1 MRSGL
6 GVYVYV
12 VGGLA
17 GKRGLLR
24 YGRYAFFTSQAKEA
38 A

>member
-1 MRSGL
+1 MYGRL
-6 GVYVYV
+6 R
-12 VGGLA
+12 VGSVKYAYPPA
-17 GKRGLLR
+17 GNAYLR